1 MSIQSD
7 IQKLYVALF
16 NRPADP
22 GGLAYWE
29 QQVTRNGG
37 SLDAIIDAFAASP
50 EYKAL
55 YDGKSAAEIVKQFHV
70 NLFGR
75 PAEPEAVAQWA
86 ELLGRDS
93 AGAGRI
99 ASAMLSGA
107 VGDDARVVAN
117 KAKVAE
123 AFTAALDTDA
133 KIQSYA
139 GTAVALDV
147 RSVLSTV
154 DGTAASVDAAI
165 AAVPARVG
173 KLAEIRDWVA
183 QTITLK
189 GDADVILI
197 DPDASLLHLK
207 VQEDSTVTELSS
219 ASLDMLYITGPGAL
233 TVTNVGATVRAVSA
247 FEAEGA
253 VRIDLTTTD
262 TARMLGGRGHDTL
275 TGGAGND
282 FIAGGRGGDT
292 LDGEEGS
299 DTYEFASS
307 GDENGVDIITL
318 EAGAGGDI
326 LHFGGFFLSATA
338 SVERNGATGTAIH
351 AFTAADKGDVNITN
365 KVALYSGTA
374 QVTIDPAGEIAE
386 LINGAGNAFRL
397 TAGGKAVLITGDAGG
412 TDRAAS
418 IWFVH
423 DADGDGTVATDEVKL
438 VGLTSGGLDI
448 DTLVTTNFSFDFV
461 TIAI

>member
-7 IQKLYVALF
+7 IQKLYLALF

-22 GGLAYWE
+22 AGLAYWE
-29 QQVTRNGG
+29 QQAAKNGG
-37 SLDAIIDAFAASP
+37 RLDAVLNAFAASP

-55 YDGKSAAEIVKQFHV
+55 YDGKSAVETVKQFHL

-75 PAEPEAVAQWA
+75 PAEPEGVAHWA

-93 AGAGRI
+93 AGAGSI
-99 ASAMLSGA
+99 AFAMLSGA
-107 VGDDARVVAN
+107 TGDDAKVAAN
-117 KAKVAE
+117 KLKVAE

-133 KIQSYA
+133 EIQSYA
-139 GTAVALDV
+139 GTAAALDV

-154 DGTAASVDAAI
+154 DGTAASVEAAI
-165 AAVPARVG
+165 GAIPARVE
-173 KLAEIRDWVA
+173 KLVGIQDWKA

-189 GDADVILI
+189 GDADIVLI
-197 DPDASLLHLK
+197 DPEASLLHLK
-207 VQEDSTVTELSS
+207 VQEDSTVTDLSS
-219 ASLDMLYITGPGAL
+219 ASLDMLYISGPGAL

-262 TARMLGGRGHDTL
+262 TARMLGGRGNDVF
-275 TGGAGND
+275 TGGGAAD
-282 FIAGGRGGDT
+282 FIAGGRGSDT
-292 LDGEEGS
+292 LNGEAGA
-299 DTYEFASS
+299 DTYTFEKS
-307 GDENGVDIITL
+307 GDENGTDIIML

-326 LHFGGFFLSATA
+326 LDFGAFFLNAA
-338 SVERNGATGTAIH
+338 AGVERNGATGTAIN
-351 AFTAADKGDVNITN
+351 AFTAADKGDVNIAN

-374 QVTIDPAGEIAE
+374 EVTIDPAGEIAG
-386 LINGAGNAFRL
+386 LINGAGDAFSL
-397 TAGGKAVLITGDAGG
+397 AAGGKAVLVTGDAGG
-412 TDRAAS
+412 ADRPAS

-423 DADGDGTVATDEVKL
+423 DTDGNGIVATDEVKL

-448 DTLVTTNFSFDFV
+448 DTLVTTNFTFDFV
-461 TIAI
+461 TIVI